1 MLIIVVI
8 SPVKKLT
15 IQCDMAIELVTSTE
29 RTEVLILAGNID
41 ETIPVITNSLGRD
54 DRSSFAIKRGNNL
67 DGLQVE
73 VSASCSV
80 TWQNELFFYGG
91 SNDVQGIL
99 KLVDCELTGYGK
111 LTFNFYDGVRA

>member
-1 MLIIVVI
+1 
-8 SPVKKLT
+8 
-15 IQCDMAIELVTSTE
+15 MAIEIITSTA

-73 VSASCSV
+73 ISASCSV

-111 LTFNFYDGVRA
+111 LTFTYYDGEWAQAQVTFYFVKIYFIYNF